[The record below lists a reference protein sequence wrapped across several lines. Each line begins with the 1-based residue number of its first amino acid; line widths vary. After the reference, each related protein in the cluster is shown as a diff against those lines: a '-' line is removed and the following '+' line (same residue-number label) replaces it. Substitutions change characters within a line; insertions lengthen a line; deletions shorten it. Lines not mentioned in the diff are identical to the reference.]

1 MPLPA
6 DLPLWVYG
14 YAAAFAL
21 VHGAVLYY
29 LYRATAATR
38 STDSSTETDAG
49 AEDRTV
55 VCENCGAENEFG
67 YRYCRNC
74 VRELSETGG
83 AADAERRPATRGIL

>member
-14 YAAAFAL
+14 YAVAFAL

-29 LYRATAATR
+29 LYRANATTPAADP
-38 STDSSTETDAG
+38 STDAD
-49 AEDRTV
+49 DRTV
-55 VCENCGAENEFG
+55 VCENCGAENDFS

-74 VRELSETGG
+74 IRELSEAGG
-83 AADAERRPATRGIL
+83 PADAERRAASWGIL